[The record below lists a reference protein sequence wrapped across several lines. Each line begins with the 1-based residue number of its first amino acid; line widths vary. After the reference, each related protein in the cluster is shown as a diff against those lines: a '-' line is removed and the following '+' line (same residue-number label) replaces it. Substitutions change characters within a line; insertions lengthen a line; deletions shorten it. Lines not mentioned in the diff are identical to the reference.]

1 MTQGEPAVIQDIMHP
16 ELEVIGRNETI
27 VAAAERMRAGKIGS
41 LLVRGI
47 EAAGEGMGIEGIVTE
62 TDLVRKVIAKA
73 VAAEA
78 ATVDTIMTSPLLT
91 IAPDRPI
98 LDASHLME
106 LNHVRHLCVSN
117 GARLVGLVSVRDLVR
132 HFVNAEAGPI
142 RDLDDVY
149 RPLSVLMRTDIEKI
163 ASQAALLS
171 AARLM
176 ADKRIGSLIVVD
188 NAEMVGIVT
197 ESDIV
202 RNALPYN
209 LDSTVTTVGSVM
221 NRPLI
226 DIDINRTV
234 HDASELMAEKG
245 IRHLVVTDQ
254 RKIVGVLSV
263 RDLIKMV
270 SVRDRPR
277 FVAQGKPKPS

>member
-1 MTQGEPAVIQDIMHP
+1 MAQAKESVIQDIMHR
-16 ELEVIGRNETI
+16 ELEVIDRDVTI
-27 VAAAERMRAGKIGS
+27 VAAAERMRAGRIGS
-41 LLVRGI
+41 LLVR
-47 EAAGEGMGIEGIVTE
+47 AANATGEGVGIEGIVTE
-62 TDLVRKVIAKA
+62 TDLVRKVIANEVGA
-73 VAAEA
+73 GT
-78 ATVDTIMTSPLLT
+78 ATVHTIMTSPLLT

-98 LDASHLME
+98 VDASHLME
-106 LNHVRHLCVSN
+106 MNHVRHLCVSN
-117 GARLVGLVSVRDLVR
+117 GERIVGVISVRDLVR
-132 HFVNAEAGPI
+132 HFVNAKAGPI

-149 RPLSVLMRTDIEKI
+149 RPLSVLMRTNIEKI
-163 ASQAALLS
+163 ASQASLLS

-176 ADKRIGSLIVVD
+176 ADKRIGSLIVTDKV
-188 NAEMVGIVT
+188 EMVGIVT

-202 RNALPYN
+202 RNAVPYN
-209 LDSTVTTVGSVM
+209 LDSNITTVGSIM
-221 NRPLI
+221 NQPLI

-254 RKIVGVLSV
+254 RKIAGVLSV

>member
-1 MTQGEPAVIQDIMHP
+1 MAQPKETVIQDIMHP
-16 ELEVIGRNETI
+16 GLEVIGRAVTI
-27 VAAAERMRAGKIGS
+27 VAAAERMRAGRIGS
-41 LLVRGI
+41 LLVRGPDD
-47 EAAGEGMGIEGIVTE
+47 AGEGMGLEGIVTE
-62 TDLVRKVIAKA
+62 TDLVRKVLAKE
-73 VAAEA
+73 VAAQT

-117 GARLVGLVSVRDLVR
+117 GERIVGLVSVRDLVR
-132 HFVNAEAGPI
+132 YFVNAKAGPI

-149 RPLSVLMRTDIEKI
+149 RPLSILMRTGIEKI
-163 ASQAALLS
+163 ASQASLLS
-171 AARLM
+171 AARVM
-176 ADKRIGSLIVVD
+176 ADKRIGSLIVAD
-188 NAEMVGIVT
+188 KAEMVGIVT

-202 RNALPYN
+202 RNALPYD
-209 LDSTVTTVGSVM
+209 LDSTVTTVGSIM
-221 NRPLI
+221 NQPLI

-254 RKIVGVLSV
+254 HKIVGVLSV

-277 FVAQGKPKPS
+277 FVAQGKTKPS

>member
-1 MTQGEPAVIQDIMHP
+1 MAQGKESVIQDIMHRG
-16 ELEVIGRNETI
+16 LEVIGRDVTV
-27 VAAAERMRAGKIGS
+27 VAAAERMRADRIGS
-41 LLVRGI
+41 LLVRR
-47 EAAGEGMGIEGIVTE
+47 ADASGEGMGIEGIVTE
-62 TDLVRKVIAKA
+62 TDLVRKVIAKG

-78 ATVDTIMTSPLLT
+78 ATVDSIMTSPLLT

-98 LDASHLME
+98 VDASHLME
-106 LNHVRHLCVSN
+106 MNHVRHLCVSN
-117 GARLVGLVSVRDLVR
+117 GERIVGLLSVRDLVR
-132 HFVNAEAGPI
+132 HFVNAKAGPI

-149 RPLSVLMRTDIEKI
+149 RPLSVLMRTNIEKI
-163 ASQAALLS
+163 ASQASLLS

-176 ADKRIGSLIVVD
+176 ADKRIGSLIVAD
-188 NAEMVGIVT
+188 KAEMVGIVT

-202 RNALPYN
+202 RNAVPYN
-209 LDSTVTTVGSVM
+209 LDSNITTVGSIM
-221 NRPLI
+221 NQPII

-254 RKIVGVLSV
+254 RKIAGVLSI

-277 FVAQGKPKPS
+277 FVAARKGPK

>member
-1 MTQGEPAVIQDIMHP
+1 MTQGKQGVIQDIMHR
-16 ELEVIGRNETI
+16 ELEVIGQNETI

-41 LLVRGI
+41 LLVRKADAG
-47 EAAGEGMGIEGIVTE
+47 GEGMGIDGIVTE
-62 TDLVRKVIAKA
+62 TDLVRKVIAKE
-73 VAAEA
+73 VAAETT
-78 ATVDTIMTSPLLT
+78 TVDTIMTSPLLT
-91 IAPDRPI
+91 IAPERPI

-117 GARLVGLVSVRDLVR
+117 GERIVGLLSVRDLVR

-163 ASQAALLS
+163 ASQASLLS

-176 ADKRIGSLIVVD
+176 AAKRIGSLIVAD
-188 NAEMVGIVT
+188 KADMVGIVT
-197 ESDIV
+197 ESDLV

-209 LDSTVTTVGSVM
+209 LDSTVTTVGSIM

-234 HDASELMAEKG
+234 HDASELMAQKG

>member
-1 MTQGEPAVIQDIMHP
+1 MAQAKETVIQDIMHR
-16 ELEVIGRNETI
+16 ELEVVDRDVTI
-27 VAAAERMRAGKIGS
+27 VAAAERMRADRIGS
-41 LLVRGI
+41 LLVRR
-47 EAAGEGMGIEGIVTE
+47 ADASGEGMGIEGIVTE
-62 TDLVRKVIAKA
+62 TDLVRKVIARQ

-91 IAPDRPI
+91 IEPDRPI
-98 LDASHLME
+98 VDASHLME
-106 LNHVRHLCVSN
+106 MNHVRHLCVSN
-117 GARLVGLVSVRDLVR
+117 GERIVGLISVRDLVR
-132 HFVNAEAGPI
+132 HFVNAKAGPI

-149 RPLSVLMRTDIEKI
+149 RPLSVLMRTNIEKI
-163 ASQAALLS
+163 ASQASLLS
-171 AARLM
+171 AAGLM
-176 ADKRIGSLIVVD
+176 ADKRIGSLIVTDKVD
-188 NAEMVGIVT
+188 MVGIVT

-202 RNALPYN
+202 RNAVPYN
-209 LDSTVTTVGSVM
+209 LDSNITTVGSIM

-254 RKIVGVLSV
+254 RKIAGVLSV

-277 FVAQGKPKPS
+277 FVAQGKPKP

>member
-1 MTQGEPAVIQDIMHP
+1 MTQGKQAVIQDIMHA
-16 ELEVIGRNETI
+16 ELEVIGRDETI
-27 VAAAERMRAGKIGS
+27 IAAAERMRAGRIGS
-41 LLVRGI
+41 LLVRGA

-62 TDLVRKVIAKA
+62 TDLVRKVIARE
-73 VAAEA
+73 VAAET

-117 GARLVGLVSVRDLVR
+117 GARVVGLVSVRDLVR
-132 HFVNAEAGPI
+132 YFVNAEAGPI

-149 RPLSVLMRTDIEKI
+149 RPLSVLMRTGIEKI
-163 ASQAALLS
+163 ESQATLLR

-176 ADKRIGSLIVVD
+176 AEKRIGSLIVTD
-188 NAEMVGIVT
+188 QAEQIGIVT

-209 LDSTVTTVGSVM
+209 LDSTVTTVGSIM